1 MMPDNGTYAVAAYV
15 AAVVIYGGYTIW
27 LLMRRRGLSRRG
39 GRFTPP
45 VEPAPLRPEP
55 DAAA

>member
-1 MMPDNGTYAVAAYV
+1 MTPDNGVYAVAAYI
-15 AAVVIYGGYTIW
+15 AATLIYGGYAAW
-27 LLMRRRGLSRRG
+27 LLVRRRRLSRHR

>member
-1 MMPDNGTYAVAAYV
+1 MTPDNGAYAVAAYV
-15 AAVVIYGGYTIW
+15 AVAVIYGGYTLW
-27 LLMRRRGLSRRG
+27 LVGRRRRLSRRG

-45 VEPAPLRPEP
+45 LEPAPLRPEP